1 MTGTSPQF
9 IYVLR
14 PTRIAML
21 TDGPSERTFGIVIY
35 KAADESA
42 ARALADADPAVRDG
56 IMSAEVFPFRIA
68 LQARP

>member
-1 MTGTSPQF
+1 MTDATPQF

-14 PTRIAML
+14 PTR
-21 TDGPSERTFGIVIY
+21 FGIVIY
-35 KAADESA
+35 RAADASA

-68 LQARP
+68 LQAKP